1 MSPHQPP
8 KQQVRVRAAVPA
20 DGHVI
25 ARLLEQTDRL
35 HASLRPDLF
44 QIGDPATVR
53 IDSTPNTASLA
64 ESAFLVA
71 DEGGTVVAVAE
82 IRVASSPAAPMFRP
96 LRKAFVINLVVDG
109 DRRGRG
115 IGSQLLAAIREWA
128 LERSL
133 DRIEVNVYAD
143 NVRAAE
149 FYAKSGFVVQSQ
161 RLELRLPAAT

>member
-1 MSPHQPP
+1 M
-8 KQQVRVRAAVPA
+8 
-20 DGHVI
+20 
-25 ARLLEQTDRL
+25 
-35 HASLRPDLF
+35 
-44 QIGDPATVR
+44 R